1 MERNVTVDLVIEGF
15 RKLMKKCNSH
25 GHFTLRGLHDHLT
38 QALLRAI
45 NIVCCES
52 DFLIQ
57 QLILSTDM
65 KDGDSHVALS
75 RKCLLSRESPLMTL
89 IERIRTLGGDGGS
102 EVTSAAARPPEG
114 WDGLVGLVPEPA
126 RSKKLKKMSDSNP
139 TDSDP
144 GALDPSSTEEQDIGE
159 QAGKY
164 LSIHDVS
171 ACSECSIA
179 RELSFLELKCASERL
194 DRAQDH
200 TPPVSDQ
207 IVGPLN
213 AKRNLV
219 VQIQSSHL
227 PRLRQL
233 IATLLKQHYPFE
245 LPGTSF
251 ENYWLRSE
259 TYSELEGALENI
271 YASSQTLCPTPAK
284 SSSIRTNDKDLEE
297 IKFYRLHGLASHLD
311 GEFTTRI
318 VAMMFTC
325 SRLLEPMFVTTD
337 PTERFREEVSR
348 CFESIEDSQDWLN
361 DSELRIVQCEW
372 PNEKDKINERL
383 EVVLINRLN
392 LSTHTNDGEP
402 DLSPLRECVLQKAS
416 RSSHRIDSAICWFIQ
431 PELTLIQTQW
441 GKFQCSI
448 NLHEELIYGK
458 QLKEALQTLKT
469 DFQAGLNVIILC
481 CVPIIP
487 DTHTQNYY
495 RDWLATWN
503 TLLSLAISNLLNA
516 CGIFFEPNL
525 KVWMQLVV
533 ASALLSMF

>member
-1 MERNVTVDLVIEGF
+1 M
-15 RKLMKKCNSH
+15 M
-25 GHFTLRGLHDHLT
+25 GLEQDIG
-38 QALLRAI
+38 A
-45 NIVCCES
+45 
-52 DFLIQ
+52 F
-57 QLILSTDM
+57 
-65 KDGDSHVALS
+65 G
-75 RKCLLSRESPLMTL
+75 
-89 IERIRTLGGDGGS
+89 LGGDGGG

-159 QAGKY
+159 QAGK
-164 LSIHDVS
+164 
-171 ACSECSIA
+171 
-179 RELSFLELKCASERL
+179 L

-259 TYSELEGALENI
+259 TYSELEGAIGNWPGEPHETRGLH
-271 YASSQTLCPTPAK
+271 
-284 SSSIRTNDKDLEE
+284 KDLEE

-311 GEFTTRI
+311 GEFTTRF

-383 EVVLINRLN
+383 EVVSNLINQIAFSLEMNEQTASESSDNEPPASDASSIDPLASESSFIEPPNEALLDLAKLLIPIIKISRLFFQK
-392 LSTHTNDGEP
+392 LSTRGMDRKQFPKFTQMCSHELNTMAISPQRVADELAKIVQTFRDTDRTYPGATFRRLVEQVQVIETHFKEVLLLILLHFIPIVPEADNEFLSQNYFKTCFTTWKTLLTIAITNFVDAAEVHKEALP
-402 DLSPLRECVLQKAS
+402 PR
-416 RSSHRIDSAICWFIQ
+416 
-431 PELTLIQTQW
+431 
-441 GKFQCSI
+441 
-448 NLHEELIYGK
+448 ELIY
-458 QLKEALQTLKT
+458 
-469 DFQAGLNVIILC
+469 
-481 CVPIIP
+481 
-487 DTHTQNYY
+487 
-495 RDWLATWN
+495 
-503 TLLSLAISNLLNA
+503 
-516 CGIFFEPNL
+516 
-525 KVWMQLVV
+525 
-533 ASALLSMF
+533 

>member
-1 MERNVTVDLVIEGF
+1 M
-15 RKLMKKCNSH
+15 M
-25 GHFTLRGLHDHLT
+25 GLEQDIG
-38 QALLRAI
+38 A
-45 NIVCCES
+45 
-52 DFLIQ
+52 F
-57 QLILSTDM
+57 
-65 KDGDSHVALS
+65 G
-75 RKCLLSRESPLMTL
+75 
-89 IERIRTLGGDGGS
+89 LGGDGGG

-159 QAGKY
+159 QAG
-164 LSIHDVS
+164 
-171 ACSECSIA
+171 SIA

-311 GEFTTRI
+311 GEFTTRF

-325 SRLLEPMFVTTD
+325 SRLLEPIVNGQTRKIRSM
-337 PTERFREEVSR
+337 
-348 CFESIEDSQDWLN
+348 N
-361 DSELRIVQCEW
+361 D
-372 PNEKDKINERL
+372 
-383 EVVLINRLN
+383 
-392 LSTHTNDGEP
+392 
-402 DLSPLRECVLQKAS
+402 
-416 RSSHRIDSAICWFIQ
+416 
-431 PELTLIQTQW
+431 
-441 GKFQCSI
+441 
-448 NLHEELIYGK
+448 
-458 QLKEALQTLKT
+458 
-469 DFQAGLNVIILC
+469 
-481 CVPIIP
+481 
-487 DTHTQNYY
+487 
-495 RDWLATWN
+495 
-503 TLLSLAISNLLNA
+503 
-516 CGIFFEPNL
+516 
-525 KVWMQLVV
+525 
-533 ASALLSMF
+533 

>member
-1 MERNVTVDLVIEGF
+1 M
-15 RKLMKKCNSH
+15 M
-25 GHFTLRGLHDHLT
+25 GLEQDIG
-38 QALLRAI
+38 A
-45 NIVCCES
+45 
-52 DFLIQ
+52 F
-57 QLILSTDM
+57 
-65 KDGDSHVALS
+65 G
-75 RKCLLSRESPLMTL
+75 
-89 IERIRTLGGDGGS
+89 LGGDGGG

-144 GALDPSSTEEQDIGE
+144 GALDPAAQKNKTLGSK
-159 QAGKY
+159 QA
-164 LSIHDVS
+164 S
-171 ACSECSIA
+171 SIA

-194 DRAQDH
+194 DRARIIRLQFLIKSSA
-200 TPPVSDQ
+200 TQ
-207 IVGPLN
+207 CEE
-213 AKRNLV
+213 KFV

-284 SSSIRTNDKDLEE
+284 SSSIRTNDKDC
-297 IKFYRLHGLASHLD
+297 KDHGLTSWPGITSRRGIYDAFRRHD
-311 GEFTTRI
+311 
-318 VAMMFTC
+318 VTC

-383 EVVLINRLN
+383 EVVSNLINQIAFSLEMNEQTASESSDNEPPASDASSIDPLASESSFIEPPNEALLDLAKLLIPIIKISRLFFQK
-392 LSTHTNDGEP
+392 LSTRGMDRKQFPKFTQMCSHELNTMAI
-402 DLSPLRECVLQKAS
+402 SPQRVA
-416 RSSHRIDSAICWFIQ
+416 D
-431 PELTLIQTQW
+431 ELAKIVQTSGTLI
-441 GKFQCSI
+441 G
-448 NLHEELIYGK
+448 
-458 QLKEALQTLKT
+458 
-469 DFQAGLNVIILC
+469 
-481 CVPIIP
+481 
-487 DTHTQNYY
+487 HTQEQ
-495 RDWLATWN
+495 
-503 TLLSLAISNLLNA
+503 LSEDSSSKFKL
-516 CGIFFEPNL
+516 
-525 KVWMQLVV
+525 
-533 ASALLSMF
+533 

>member
-1 MERNVTVDLVIEGF
+1 
-15 RKLMKKCNSH
+15 
-25 GHFTLRGLHDHLT
+25 
-38 QALLRAI
+38 
-45 NIVCCES
+45 
-52 DFLIQ
+52 
-57 QLILSTDM
+57 
-65 KDGDSHVALS
+65 
-75 RKCLLSRESPLMTL
+75 
-89 IERIRTLGGDGGS
+89 
-102 EVTSAAARPPEG
+102 
-114 WDGLVGLVPEPA
+114 
-126 RSKKLKKMSDSNP
+126 MSDSNP

-159 QAGKY
+159 QAGK
-164 LSIHDVS
+164 
-171 ACSECSIA
+171 
-179 RELSFLELKCASERL
+179 L

-311 GEFTTRI
+311 GEFTTRF

-383 EVVLINRLN
+383 EVVSNLINQIAFSLEMN
-392 LSTHTNDGEP
+392 EQTASESSDNEP
-402 DLSPLRECVLQKAS
+402 PASDASSIDPLAS
-416 RSSHRIDSAICWFIQ
+416 
-431 PELTLIQTQW
+431 E
-441 GKFQCSI
+441 
-448 NLHEELIYGK
+448 
-458 QLKEALQTLKT
+458 
-469 DFQAGLNVIILC
+469 
-481 CVPIIP
+481 
-487 DTHTQNYY
+487 
-495 RDWLATWN
+495 
-503 TLLSLAISNLLNA
+503 SLY
-516 CGIFFEPNL
+516 
-525 KVWMQLVV
+525 
-533 ASALLSMF
+533 

>member
-1 MERNVTVDLVIEGF
+1 M
-15 RKLMKKCNSH
+15 M
-25 GHFTLRGLHDHLT
+25 GLEQDIG
-38 QALLRAI
+38 A
-45 NIVCCES
+45 
-52 DFLIQ
+52 F
-57 QLILSTDM
+57 
-65 KDGDSHVALS
+65 G
-75 RKCLLSRESPLMTL
+75 
-89 IERIRTLGGDGGS
+89 LGGDGGG

-159 QAGKY
+159 QAGKNSKF
-164 LSIHDVS
+164 LG
-171 ACSECSIA
+171 SIA

-284 SSSIRTNDKDLEE
+284 SSSIRTNDKDC
-297 IKFYRLHGLASHLD
+297 KDHGL
-311 GEFTTRI
+311 
-318 VAMMFTC
+318 
-325 SRLLEPMFVTTD
+325 
-337 PTERFREEVSR
+337 
-348 CFESIEDSQDWLN
+348 
-361 DSELRIVQCEW
+361 
-372 PNEKDKINERL
+372 
-383 EVVLINRLN
+383 VL
-392 LSTHTNDGEP
+392 H
-402 DLSPLRECVLQKAS
+402 
-416 RSSHRIDSAICWFIQ
+416 
-431 PELTLIQTQW
+431 
-441 GKFQCSI
+441 
-448 NLHEELIYGK
+448 
-458 QLKEALQTLKT
+458 
-469 DFQAGLNVIILC
+469 
-481 CVPIIP
+481 
-487 DTHTQNYY
+487 
-495 RDWLATWN
+495 
-503 TLLSLAISNLLNA
+503 
-516 CGIFFEPNL
+516 
-525 KVWMQLVV
+525 
-533 ASALLSMF
+533 